1 MGYVVTAK
9 WTAREGEAGRVQA
22 AIEKLTGPSREEPGC
37 SFYQPSRNPEH
48 PEVFFIY
55 EIYDDADA
63 YAAHGASAHFEE
75 FGRGEAIPL
84 LASRELV
91 FYETLF

>member
-9 WTAREGEAGRVQA
+9 WTAREGEADGVLA
-22 AIEKLTGPSREEPGC
+22 AIEKLVGPSREEPGC
-37 SFYQPSRNPEH
+37 SFYQPSRDPEH

-55 EIYDDADA
+55 EIYDDAAA

-84 LASRELV
+84 LESRELV

>member
-9 WTAREGEAGRVQA
+9 WTAREGEADGVRA
-22 AIEKLTGPSREEPGC
+22 AIETLVGPSREEPGC
-37 SFYQPSRNPEH
+37 SFYQPSRDPER

-55 EIYDDADA
+55 EIYDDAAA
-63 YAAHGASAHFEE
+63 YVAHGESAHFEA

-84 LASRELV
+84 LESREV
-91 FYETLF
+91 TFYETLF

>member
-1 MGYVVTAK
+1 VGYVVTAT
-9 WTAREGEAGRVQA
+9 WTARAGEVDGVLA
-22 AIEKLTGPSREEPGC
+22 AIGKLVGPSRAEPGC
-37 SFYQPSRNPEH
+37 SFYQPYRDPER

-55 EIYDDADA
+55 EIYDDAAA
-63 YAAHGASAHFEE
+63 YAAHAESAHFEE

-84 LASRELV
+84 LESREVV

>member
-9 WTAREGEAGRVQA
+9 WTARTGEVDRVQA
-22 AIEKLTGPSREEPGC
+22 AIGKLVGPSRAEPGC
-37 SFYQPSRNPEH
+37 SFYQPYRDPEH

-55 EIYDDADA
+55 EIYDDAAA
-63 YAAHGASAHFEE
+63 YAAHADSAHFEE

-84 LASRELV
+84 LESREV
-91 FYETLF
+91 TFYETLF